1 MNKLADLRN
10 HLLSKIPDLKRGPER
25 LLTFV
30 EDGNIE
36 FYSGSNLSHWYTM
49 PVKIIVTDWRGSADD
64 IVVPVLEWMQVREPG
79 MDQKNAISFE
89 TEILNSKAMDLML
102 TLQITERVIVKD
114 TELGREITHV
124 LPPPAP
130 EMNPD
135 ASLQIDVTGPAGD
148 YSYPSD
154 L

>member
-10 HLLSKIPDLKRGPER
+10 YLMNKIPELKRGPDR

-36 FYSGSNLSHWYTM
+36 FYPGSNLSHWYKM
-49 PVKIIVTDWRGSADD
+49 PVKIIVTDWQGSADD
-64 IVVPVLEWMQVREPG
+64 IVIPVLEWMQVREPG
-79 MDQKNAISFE
+79 MDKKNAISFE

-135 ASLQIDVTGPAGD
+135 ASLEIKVTGPSD
-148 YSYPSD
+148 SYTFTD
-154 L
+154 